1 MGSKLLASANAPSFT
16 GNITIVLTDGF
27 TTVNKVIAIDRR
39 ATTASALFTQIVE
52 FVSGTGF
59 NDSFIPIELLTKR
72 VTSET
77 GFESSFSFFSIATV
91 ISTVGPKDTIERGD
105 QIVASGV
112 TFDFEFYTSTYVKTT
127 DYALAFEF
135 SVFRRF
141 GDSPETSNAAIG
153 CTVSS
158 AAAFRASL
166 LDAVRLKFGR
176 PAITFQGCGTGQF
189 VANGPVMI
197 EYTYLKN

>member
-1 MGSKLLASANAPSFT
+1 MGSKLLASANAPAFT
-16 GNITIVLTDGF
+16 GNITIVLTDGV

-77 GFESSFSFFSIATV
+77 GFETSFSFFSIST
-91 ISTVGPKDTIERGD
+91 ILSTVGPKDTIERDD
-105 QIVASGV
+105 QVVANDV
-112 TFDFEFYTSTYVKTT
+112 VFDVEFYTSAYVKTA

-141 GDSPETSNAAIG
+141 ADNPETTNAKIG
-153 CTVSS
+153 CVVSS
-158 AAAFRASL
+158 AASFRAAL
-166 LDAVRLKFGR
+166 LAAMRLKFNR
-176 PAITFQGCGTGQF
+176 PAITFQGCGTGSF
-189 VANGPVMI
+189 FTGGPEMI